1 MALIRSLLFAAIFY
15 PATVLWV
22 LAGMVATLFG
32 PRPTLAVVL
41 SWVDVHHWLI
51 GHVLGIRI
59 HVAGAIPPGQFL
71 FAVKHQAML
80 ETLEM
85 VRLVQLPVIVMKREL
100 AAIPLFGAL
109 TRRYGVIA
117 VEREAGA
124 KALRDMLSEAKAA
137 VRSGRPVMIFPEGTR
152 VPVGQTPRLRPGF
165 AGLYRALELPVVPV
179 AVDSGRLWGRGFFHR
194 SGTVTFQVGEIIP
207 PGLERD
213 EVEARVHRAI
223 NALELAP
230 EPRT

>member
-1 MALIRSLLFAAIFY
+1 MALVRSLLFAAIFY

-22 LAGMVATLFG
+22 LAGMVAILFG

-41 SWVDVHHWLI
+41 SWVELHHWLI
-51 GHVLGIRI
+51 GNLLGIRI
-59 HVAGAIPPGQFL
+59 HVAGTVPQGQFL

-85 VRLVQLPVIVMKREL
+85 VRLVRLPVIVMKQEL

-117 VEREAGA
+117 VERKAGA
-124 KALRDMLSEAKAA
+124 KALRIMLAEAKAA
-137 VRSGRPVMIFPEGTR
+137 VQSGRPVMIFPEGTR
-152 VPVGQTPRLRPGF
+152 VPPGAMPPVRPGF
-165 AGLYRALELPVVPV
+165 AGLYRALDLPVVPV
-179 AVDSGRLWGRGFFHR
+179 AVNSGRLWGRGLIHR
-194 SGTVTFQVGEIIP
+194 SGTVTFHVGEIIP

-223 NALELAP
+223 NMLELAP